1 MDWPFDRIWR
11 DSLRKGGKTDFS
23 SLAQNVETFRL
34 GTNVDKYT
42 QGFKQILHDG
52 KIKGGANWSINQKSQ
67 VITKFMLLEKIATTL
82 GYPASDRFAEP
93 RKPSKKLI
101 HDKLASVVKAVTYEA
116 IHKHVTGGG
125 SRTNVSLALP
135 DPEHMSDVQLVELRQ
150 LTLLLNG
157 SKSQKEAE
165 HLMVEGNLQYLAFM
179 PFPADK
185 TDFFNELLRACED
198 CCLPQPTVNRLA
210 KMTDADKTGF
220 FTAVT
225 STLDIAIHISP
236 LAMLARLPGSRFHIR
251 RDVFFEWCQALGPKP
266 AFMKQAEDGMW
277 KMILSIAL
285 GQPLSEA
292 LASFAV
298 DYNESFQLL
307 RPHQEAL
314 RAHFMNGCLKDDKT
328 PISATLPTVTNGDTA
343 SGQAH
348 AEEVENGGDS
358 TSQDGASP
366 SQAISSSHVKLRNDS
381 TSKSAA
387 AVTSPHESL
396 DGSANAPSG
405 SSKSNSKGSSK
416 LSENLN
422 TREAVSQDKPPAP
435 PALRR
440 ESKAVNK

>member
-1 MDWPFDRIWR
+1 
-11 DSLRKGGKTDFS
+11 
-23 SLAQNVETFRL
+23 
-34 GTNVDKYT
+34 
-42 QGFKQILHDG
+42 
-52 KIKGGANWSINQKSQ
+52 
-67 VITKFMLLEKIATTL
+67 
-82 GYPASDRFAEP
+82 
-93 RKPSKKLI
+93 
-101 HDKLASVVKAVTYEA
+101 
-116 IHKHVTGGG
+116 
-125 SRTNVSLALP
+125 
-135 DPEHMSDVQLVELRQ
+135 
-150 LTLLLNG
+150 
-157 SKSQKEAE
+157 
-165 HLMVEGNLQYLAFM
+165 
-179 PFPADK
+179 
-185 TDFFNELLRACED
+185 
-198 CCLPQPTVNRLA
+198 
-210 KMTDADKTGF
+210 
-220 FTAVT
+220 
-225 STLDIAIHISP
+225 
-236 LAMLARLPGSRFHIR
+236 
-251 RDVFFEWCQALGPKP
+251 
-266 AFMKQAEDGMW
+266 MKQAEDGMW

-366 SQAISSSHVKLRNDS
+366 SQAISSSLVKLRNDS

-440 ESKAVNK
+440 ESKAVNKWSSGQNLTAAPPPKKRRTNTSEAVAITATQSVPIRPVAKNLPAQELQMFWRSAERLLFNASHYLIRL